1 MDKIDLRNQFEAD
14 TGKVATDNIAD
25 YADWLENRITRKK
38 CTYLYKVR
46 YFSGRGIAEIE
57 AETKEKAD
65 RKMERIAS
73 AGCPPASKYSYIG
86 IKQDEPEPF
95 FFPDFR
101 PLSSS
106 GSYKKRIREEG
117 IVKEK

>member
-1 MDKIDLRNQFEAD
+1 MK
-14 TGKVATDNIAD
+14 
-25 YADWLENRITRKK
+25 
-38 CTYLYKVR
+38 TYLYRVR
-46 YFSGRGIAEIE
+46 YFSGRGIAEIQ
-57 AETKEKAD
+57 ATSKKHANK
-65 RKMERIAS
+65 KMKKLAS
-73 AGCPPASKYSYIG
+73 AGCPPASKYTYIG

>member
-1 MDKIDLRNQFEAD
+1 MRQVHLF
-14 TGKVATDNIAD
+14 KV
-25 YADWLENRITRKK
+25 K
-38 CTYLYKVR
+38 YLGC
-46 YFSGRGIAEIE
+46 SGIAEIP
-57 AETKEKAD
+57 ATSKEHATE
-65 RKMERIAS
+65 KMGRLSS
-73 AGCPPASKYSYIG
+73 AGCPPASKYTYIG
-86 IKQDEPEPF
+86 IKQDEPAPF